1 MCKATNLLMAL
12 ALGAMTTFSANAWA
26 ASVPEAKPDKGLV
39 VFYRKNLMKG
49 KAIRFNINHPEGPL
63 GQLLAG
69 TMLYKY
75 VKPGAHT
82 FTAQSPS
89 IDGQDSI
96 TINAEAGKVYYV
108 KGEILW
114 GWPTGRTKFVGMSD
128 SEARADLA
136 NLNKK

>member
-1 MCKATNLLMAL
+1 MCKAANLIMVLVLGVMA
-12 ALGAMTTFSANAWA
+12 AFSANTWA

-39 VFYRKNLMKG
+39 VFYRKNLFAG
-49 KAIRFNINHPEGPL
+49 KAIRFNINHPEGTL

-75 VKPGAHT
+75 VKPGDHT

-96 TINAEAGKVYYV
+96 TINAKAGKVYYV
-108 KGEILW
+108 RGEVLV
-114 GWPTGRTKFVGMSD
+114 GWPAGRTKFVQMSD
-128 SEARADLA
+128 AEAKADLA
-136 NLNKK
+136 DLNKK